1 MAYTETGKEK
11 EKREAYYK
19 ANKERGIRQEKQRD
33 YEMFG
38 TTEQNIPA
46 VDTMGNVT
54 GMKKGGSVKKPTMK
68 YETYTKTGKPAGMK
82 TVSMDKGGKVMKK
95 TKKFD
100 EGGRIGEDVRER
112 AMRSVANLTDEG
124 DVSTI
129 ARNEYG
135 DITPTLASM
144 EKTAAQKTRVAP
156 VAKAS
161 KSEYDDNSP
170 LPEMPKKSSV
180 DELKNMVY
188 STADKPRSFKDAGG
202 SARSKV
208 FSANLDEL
216 SQKSIP
222 SSFKDTGGNTRSKVS
237 NASLSG
243 LGFSKPRLYDPLAKY
258 DRKPEGMKSG
268 GKVKSASA
276 RADGCCIR
284 GKTKA

>member
-54 GMKKGGSVKKPTMK
+54 GMKKGG
-68 YETYTKTGKPAGMK
+68 
-82 TVSMDKGGKVMKK
+82 KVMKK

-100 EGGRIGEDVRER
+100 EGGRISEDIRER

-129 ARNEYG
+129 TRNEYG

-144 EKTAAQKTRVAP
+144 EKSAAQKTRVTPAAK
-156 VAKAS
+156 VAAAKAS
-161 KSEYDDNSP
+161 KSEYDDDSP

-180 DELKNMVY
+180 DELKSMVY
-188 STADKPRSFKDAGG
+188 STADKPSSFKDAGG

-216 SQKSIP
+216 SQKSVP
-222 SSFKDTGGNTRSKVS
+222 RSFKDTGGNTRSKVS

-243 LGFSKPRLYDPLAKY
+243 LGFSKPRLYDPLAKFE
-258 DRKPEGMKSG
+258 RKPEGMKSG